1 MDTSSSTGSASEK
14 LSEGEESPTSKGDV
28 PEPMVGSPPLFTAIP
43 STSTM
48 STMITS
54 EAPVHEVVHTE
65 GWMSPKK
72 DAMEGIPTDLT
83 ALTGKCK
90 EIQSVKIA
98 GFFCVKSIISE
109 EWYVFGATMSILSLI
124 LQPCLEP
131 LRLNSWST

>member
-1 MDTSSSTGSASEK
+1 MDEMDTSSSTGSASEK

-83 ALTGKCK
+83 ALTGKSK
-90 EIQSVKIA
+90 ENHSVKIG
-98 GFFCVKSIISE
+98 GFFC
-109 EWYVFGATMSILSLI
+109 
-124 LQPCLEP
+124 CLP
-131 LRLNSWST
+131 DFT